1 MKKFRLLLTSFC
13 LSFILN
19 IAQAGIVE
27 PVFKQLKDPNLD
39 GVDDV
44 PSPTGVNITPDG
56 KKMFVMSHFDNKV
69 YIYDLSTPFDISTMD
84 VDNRTIV
91 NTDGLGDNLTSD
103 NSNNKIKFNN
113 DGTKVFFFD
122 EKGGAQFHNLA
133 TPYDVASISAATL
146 IADDGINYTDTFVG
160 THAADSTKGVAFNN
174 DGTKMYLVNGR
185 QSLTDITQ
193 IKLTTPFDPS
203 TGVSEHVLDTETNGD
218 VARYTMDMA
227 FDDDGTRLYLTESD
241 TSVQKNYMYVWR
253 LSDPFNLASATFVDK
268 WQILGNGGNISPYG
282 WTFGNNGMKLY
293 IGTED
298 ASTGDGDD
306 IIYEY
311 DLTCPYGVVLCDPET
326 ASVTSAQVE
335 IAKNVIYQNSSNIFK
350 RFDWLRR
357 NEEKTNLNSHNIKLN
372 INNPILASLKNNL
385 ESSLKNTLEK
395 SFTDT
400 EYSQVSLKNEK
411 PNSNKR
417 NWSYWSHVDIS
428 FGRVGDTLFSKP
440 KEIKTKGIMFGA
452 DKLVND
458 RIFGYAFR
466 YGNDEVD
473 IKSNAN
479 NELDSQ
485 SFTLNIYGNIPL
497 KNKSHLNALIG
508 ASFLSLDQLT
518 SDIVSGKRNGK
529 QVFTSLSYENENKY
543 TKYDII
549 PFGKFELG
557 VTQFS
562 EYTDFGTSST
572 NSIETHE
579 SLTFKTGNVSTGFKF
594 DSILYLDDR
603 TLSRNGFVEYIYDL
617 TPDIDHHY
625 KNHVDNTTIKK
636 TISAHSLHNIK
647 GNIGFEYMKKDGYTV
662 AINYERYQSLDDSAH
677 IDSLLF
683 KFGKKNNKNANLD
696 LIYKPMNNN
705 NTEISYLKEL
715 GNFNLK
721 FNSNYSLFS
730 KIPDYGANIEL
741 SGTF

>member
-1 MKKFRLLLTSFC
+1 MIKRLFLISFC
-13 LSFILN
+13 LCFLM
-19 IAQAGIVE
+19 QTVHAGIVE

-69 YIYDLSTPFDISTMD
+69 YIYNLATPFDISTMD
-84 VDNRTIV
+84 VDNRTVV
-91 NTDGLGDNLTSD
+91 NTDGLGDNLSSNNT
-103 NSNNKIKFNN
+103 NNKIKFNN

-146 IADDGINYTDTFVG
+146 IADDGINYTDTFLG
-160 THAADSTKGVAFNN
+160 THADDSTKGVAFNN

-203 TGVSEHVLDTETNGD
+203 TGVSEHILDTETNGD
-218 VARYTMDMA
+218 VARFTMDMA
-227 FDDDGTRLYLTESD
+227 FDDDGTRLYLTESG
-241 TSVQKNYMYVWR
+241 TSVKKNYMYVWK

-268 WQILGNGGNISPYG
+268 WQILGNSGNISPYG

-350 RFDWLRR
+350 RFEWLRR
-357 NEEKTNLNSHNIKLN
+357 NEEKTNLNSHNINLN
-372 INNPILASLKNNL
+372 INNPILASLKNIL

-395 SFTDT
+395 SFTDA

-411 PNSNKR
+411 PKSNKR
-417 NWSYWSHVDIS
+417 NWSNWSHGDIS
-428 FGRVGDTLFSKP
+428 FGRVGDTFSFKP

-452 DKLVND
+452 DKLVDD

-466 YGNDEVD
+466 YGNDKVD

-479 NELDSQ
+479 NKLDSQ

-557 VTQFS
+557 ITQFS
-562 EYTDFGTSST
+562 DYTDFGTSST
-572 NSIETHE
+572 NSVETHE

-594 DSILYLDDR
+594 DNILYLDDR

-625 KNHVDNTTIKK
+625 KNHADNTTIKK

-705 NTEISYLKEL
+705 NTEISYLKEI

-721 FNSNYSLFS
+721 LKSNYSLFS
-730 KIPDYGANIEL
+730 KIPDYGANLEIF
-741 SGTF
+741 GIF

>member
-84 VDNRTIV
+84 VDNRTVV
-91 NTDGLGDNLTSD
+91 NTDGLGDNLSST
-103 NSNNKIKFNN
+103 NTNNKIKFNN

-160 THAADSTKGVAFNN
+160 THADDSTKGVAFNN

-218 VARYTMDMA
+218 VARFTMDMA

-372 INNPILASLKNNL
+372 INNPLLASLKNNL

-428 FGRVGDTLFSKP
+428 FGRVGDTFSFKP

-518 SDIVSGKRNGK
+518 SGVVSGERNGK
-529 QVFTSLSYENENKY
+529 QLFTSLSYENENKY
-543 TKYDII
+543 TNYNII

-562 EYTDFGTSST
+562 DYTDFGTSST
-572 NSIETHE
+572 NSTETHE

-594 DSILYLDDR
+594 DNILYLDDR

-625 KNHVDNTTIKK
+625 KNHADNTTIKK

-647 GNIGFEYMKKDGYTV
+647 GNIGFEYIKKDGYTV

-721 FNSNYSLFS
+721 LKSNYSLFS